1 MKGKIS
7 IYTIIVTALLLSGC
21 SQQNNG
27 KAENNTAPNTASPT
41 ASAQAM
47 PEAPQSSNTA
57 PESAVTDN
65 NATDNTVANNNAMQE
80 ENTGTN
86 NNSSESNASQNNN
99 TEASMI
105 SEDEAKQIALSHAGL
120 ANDQVTFIKSG
131 LDRDHGRLNYD
142 IEFYTQDQTEYDYEI
157 DPYTGEVLEYD
168 HDAEY
173 YGQTADMSEGKR
185 ISEEKAKQIALAKVE
200 GATEQ
205 DIRKFKSEYDNGRL
219 EYEGK
224 IYYDN
229 QEYEFEIDGYT
240 GEILEWDVETIYGT
254 SAASEPASR

>member
-1 MKGKIS
+1 MKRKLS
-7 IYTIIVTALLLSGC
+7 IYTIIVTVLLLSGC

-27 KAENNTAPNTASPT
+27 KAENNTVPNTASPT
-41 ASAQAM
+41 ASAQAT
-47 PEAPQSSNTA
+47 PAATQSNNTA

-65 NATDNTVANNNAMQE
+65 NATDNTVTNNNAMQE
-80 ENTGTN
+80 GNTGTN

-105 SEDEAKQIALSHAGL
+105 SEDE
-120 ANDQVTFIKSG
+120 
-131 LDRDHGRLNYD
+131 
-142 IEFYTQDQTEYDYEI
+142 
-157 DPYTGEVLEYD
+157 
-168 HDAEY
+168 
-173 YGQTADMSEGKR
+173 
-185 ISEEKAKQIALAKVE
+185 AKQIALAKVE

-224 IYYDN
+224 IYYDS

-254 SAASEPASR
+254 SAASEPTSR